1 MLPAGE
7 QPPTE
12 RENNLA
18 EMNRMSNELAQ
29 WTEEI
34 EAMGDAPSSVPELLP
49 GIPEEK
55 EDESMEETFE

>member
-1 MLPAGE
+1 
-7 QPPTE
+7 
-12 RENNLA
+12 
-18 EMNRMSNELAQ
+18 MNRMSNELAQ